1 VTRDSGSSSGSAYR
15 LKEECDAR
23 FFDGRRDGFLCV
35 VVLSAQD
42 SSKRDA
48 QEGRLLALES
58 AWNHAEQSKD
68 AVALNQLLGE
78 SLVYVDY
85 DGTLLNKK
93 EFLET
98 TLHNNV
104 QQEQINNDGMTVHL
118 YGMQRWLQECIGTKA
133 LKKGKA
139 FQRHGRFTDT
149 WVNQNGAWQCVA
161 SQSTLITR

>member
-1 VTRDSGSSSGSAYR
+1 MRVSLVSVVLIS
-15 LKEECDAR
+15 
-23 FFDGRRDGFLCV
+23 LCV
-35 VVLSAQD
+35 VLGKAQD
-42 SSKRDA
+42 SSKLA
-48 QEGRLLALES
+48 AGEGRLLALES

-85 DGTLLNKK
+85 DGTLLSKK

-118 YGMQRWLQECIGTKA
+118 YGNAAVVTGVYRDRGIE
-133 LKKGKA
+133 KGKP

-149 WVNQNGAWQCVA
+149 WVNQNGVWQCVA
-161 SQSTLITR
+161 SQSTLITH

>member
-1 VTRDSGSSSGSAYR
+1 MRASLMGVVMV
-15 LKEECDAR
+15 
-23 FFDGRRDGFLCV
+23 FLCV

-118 YGMQRWLQECIGTKA
+118 YGNAAVVTGVYRDKGVE
-133 LKKGKA
+133 KGKA
-139 FQRHGRFTDT
+139 SNGTVDSQTHG
-149 WVNQNGAWQCVA
+149 
-161 SQSTLITR
+161 

>member
-1 VTRDSGSSSGSAYR
+1 MRASLMSVV
-15 LKEECDAR
+15 LVL
-23 FFDGRRDGFLCV
+23 LCV
-35 VVLSAQD
+35 VLGRAQD
-42 SSKRDA
+42 SSKRGA
-48 QEGRLLALES
+48 EEGHLLALES

-78 SLVYVDY
+78 LLVYVDY

-104 QQEQINNDGMTVHL
+104 QQEQINNDGMAVHL
-118 YGMQRWLQECIGTKA
+118 YGDAAVVTGVYRDKGIE
-133 LKKGKA
+133 KGKA

>member
-1 VTRDSGSSSGSAYR
+1 MRASLMGVVMV
-15 LKEECDAR
+15 
-23 FFDGRRDGFLCV
+23 FLCV
-35 VVLSAQD
+35 VLLSAQD

-78 SLVYVDY
+78 SLVYVDC

-118 YGMQRWLQECIGTKA
+118 YGNAAVVTGVYRDKGVE
-133 LKKGKA
+133 KGKA

>member
-1 VTRDSGSSSGSAYR
+1 MRASLMSVV
-15 LKEECDAR
+15 LIL
-23 FFDGRRDGFLCV
+23 LCV
-35 VVLSAQD
+35 VLGRAQD
-42 SSKRDA
+42 SSKRSA
-48 QEGRLLALES
+48 EEGRLLALES

-78 SLVYVDY
+78 SLTYVDY

-118 YGMQRWLQECIGTKA
+118 YGNAAVVTGIYRD
-133 LKKGKA
+133 KGVENGKP
-139 FQRHGRFTDT
+139 FQRRGRFTDT

>member
-1 VTRDSGSSSGSAYR
+1 MRVSLVGVVLIS
-15 LKEECDAR
+15 
-23 FFDGRRDGFLCV
+23 LCV
-35 VVLSAQD
+35 VLGKAQD
-42 SSKRDA
+42 SSKLA
-48 QEGRLLALES
+48 AEEGRLLALES

-85 DGTLLNKK
+85 DGTLLSKK

-118 YGMQRWLQECIGTKA
+118 YGNAAVVTGVYRDRGIE
-133 LKKGKA
+133 KGKP